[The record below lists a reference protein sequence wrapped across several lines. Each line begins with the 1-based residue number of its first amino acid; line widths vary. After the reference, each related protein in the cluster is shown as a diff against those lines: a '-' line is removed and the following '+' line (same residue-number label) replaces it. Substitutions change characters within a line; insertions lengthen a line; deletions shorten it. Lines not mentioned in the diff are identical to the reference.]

1 MQKKNSITMAS
12 RFEIVAQ
19 QYIQELKEK
28 SENEKSKE
36 KHRVLEERF

>member
-1 MQKKNSITMAS
+1 MAS
-12 RFEIVAQ
+12 RFEIVDQ

-36 KHRVLEERF
+36 HGVLEERF